1 MSSLIKAPI
10 CSHWWIMLPCLEGWG
25 LEKRKGVAIR
35 KILAL
40 PHSVLMWIWTSSPL
54 GDSSWSGKAG
64 MLNDITSLLG
74 LVWGLSAAQML
85 CTRQLL
91 LHLGAL
97 EMRSDHRLGRVNA
110 SLGVLVPHFSGTQT
124 DLSREAC
131 LLFGLLMLSP
141 EVMLVYCTNQTIG
154 FPPDPSL
161 WVVLKPDDICRCLP
175 VCLLPDLGPP
185 PSWSGSIQFNSTTIY
200 RSLLWPGAA
209 LTLEIQRE
217 ISSLAQETPG
227 LPALSYLTWYLQ
239 LPSYVKPQRVLK
251 GAAALRIPIPPLVT
265 WDGSLTL
272 LEHWFLLYKKGID
285 FDH

>member
-1 MSSLIKAPI
+1 
-10 CSHWWIMLPCLEGWG
+10 
-25 LEKRKGVAIR
+25 
-35 KILAL
+35 
-40 PHSVLMWIWTSSPL
+40 
-54 GDSSWSGKAG
+54 

-85 CTRQLL
+85 CTLQLL
-91 LHLGAL
+91 LHLWAL

-175 VCLLPDLGPP
+175 VCLLPDLGAP

-200 RSLLWPGAA
+200 RALLWPGAA
-209 LTLEIQRE
+209 LTLEIDSWPP
-217 ISSLAQETPG
+217 SSLLFNLVPAAPLIRKAPEGAEGWSCTMNSRPSLGG
-227 LPALSYLTWYLQ
+227 LGSAPYSPRALAS
-239 LPSYVKPQRVLK
+239 
-251 GAAALRIPIPPLVT
+251 PL
-265 WDGSLTL
+265 
-272 LEHWFLLYKKGID
+272 
-285 FDH
+285 